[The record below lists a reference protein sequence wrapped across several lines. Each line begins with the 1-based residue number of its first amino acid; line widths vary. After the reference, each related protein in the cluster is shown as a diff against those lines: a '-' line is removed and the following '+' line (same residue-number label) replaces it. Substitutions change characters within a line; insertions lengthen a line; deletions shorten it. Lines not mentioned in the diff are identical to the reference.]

1 MLCKNCQKEMNTQTV
16 CQSCGYNAAIDDS
29 PNTVKN
35 TKNMYEVSVPAVQI
49 KKLKG
54 SNGCATTGLIFGILS
69 FIPYAWPFAFIFSLI
84 GFFKAK
90 NARSGRVRAV
100 IGLLFPFIWIALFVA
115 LAYLINNPEL
125 AEMFRSF
132 GMM

>member
-1 MLCKNCQKEMNTQTV
+1 MLCKNCRKEMNTQTV

-29 PNTVKN
+29 PVPVQNK
-35 TKNMYEVSVPAVQI
+35 KSMYDVAVPAVQI
-49 KKLKG
+49 KRIKG
-54 SNGCATTGLIFGILS
+54 SNGCATTGLVFGILS

-100 IGLLFPFIWIALFVA
+100 IGLLFPVIWIAVLVA
-115 LAYLINNPEL
+115 LAYLINSPEL
-125 AEMFRSF
+125 AEMFRRF
-132 GMM
+132 GAM